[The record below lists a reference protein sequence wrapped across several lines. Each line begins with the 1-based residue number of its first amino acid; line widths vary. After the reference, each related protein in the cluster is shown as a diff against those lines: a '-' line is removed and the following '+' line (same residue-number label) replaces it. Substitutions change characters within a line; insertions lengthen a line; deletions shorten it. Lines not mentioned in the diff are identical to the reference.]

1 MNRAMTKTILA
12 TALCALALAACSNA
26 NDVPAEHSQADRS
39 EGHTSS
45 SSGLPEGHVD
55 AGKQLAEAK
64 GKATGQACVDC
75 HGAEGNAPIDAAYP
89 KIGGQYHDYIAHS
102 LQLYRDGDRSGS
114 PTTDLMA
121 SQAKELTDQQ
131 IADLAAYFGSRETPR
146 HDLHAQ

>member
-1 MNRAMTKTILA
+1 MTKTILA
-12 TALCALALAACSNA
+12 TALCALALVSCSNG

-45 SSGLPEGHVD
+45 SSGLPEGHID

-64 GKATGQACVDC
+64 GKSTGQACVDC
-75 HGAEGNAPIDAAYP
+75 HGAEGNAPIDASYP

-114 PTTDLMA
+114 PTTDLMG

-131 IADLAAYFGSRETPR
+131 IADLAAYFGSRATKL
-146 HDLHAQ
+146 HDLHAE